1 MIDINNE
8 VLQPADMN
16 ETELRLDLALM
27 LYQKGKFTL
36 GPARKLAN
44 LDVLAFQEAL
54 ANHGLYI
61 NYSLT
66 DYQSDL
72 QTMQKLGLRNARH

>member
-36 GPARKLAN
+36 GQARKLAN